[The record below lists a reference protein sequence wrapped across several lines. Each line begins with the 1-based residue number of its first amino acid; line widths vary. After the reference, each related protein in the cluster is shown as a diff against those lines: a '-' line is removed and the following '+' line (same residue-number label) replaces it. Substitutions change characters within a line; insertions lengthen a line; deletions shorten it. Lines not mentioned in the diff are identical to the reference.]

1 MTSPRIVGTLNSTW
15 RFPVKSMGGES
26 IDQVEVT
33 PRGLVGDRAFALIE
47 VDSGKV
53 VSAKSVRNFP
63 DVLNCRASFITPP
76 QSGHDLPPVQIDFP
90 DGTSVRSDSTDV
102 DQRLSVWFQRKVTLA
117 KAAPQDFTI
126 DMYHPELEGET
137 ENTFAEQKLG
147 SAYFAEAGLPSPV
160 PSGAFFDLF
169 PVSILTTS
177 TLKRLG
183 EIRPESNFD
192 LRRFRMNVI
201 VDCDASGFAEND
213 WVGQRIAIGK
223 TVELKIVVPDAR
235 CVMTTLA
242 QYGLPRDPE
251 ILRTL
256 ARHNRIQVSS
266 AGPLACAGVYALA
279 STPGTVRSGD
289 TVKLL

>member
-1 MTSPRIVGTLNSTW
+1 MASGNIVGTVNSVW
-15 RFPVKSMGGES
+15 RFPVKSMRGERL
-26 IDQVEVT
+26 DQVEVT
-33 PRGLVGDRAFALIE
+33 RRGIVGDRAFALIE
-47 VDSGKV
+47 VDTGKV
-53 VSAKSVRNFP
+53 VSAKSVRHFP
-63 DVLNCRASFITPP
+63 DVLNCRASFVTAP

-102 DQRLSVWFQRKVTLA
+102 DQKLSAWFKRKVTLA
-117 KAAPQDFTI
+117 KTAPDDFTI

-147 SAYFAEAGLPSPV
+147 SAYFAQAGLSSPV

-169 PVSILTTS
+169 PVSVLTTS

-201 VDCDASGFAEND
+201 VDCDVSGFAENA
-213 WVGQRIAIGK
+213 WVGHGIAIGE
-223 TVELKIVVPDAR
+223 TVQLKIVVPDAR

-242 QYGLPRDPE
+242 QDYLARDPE
-251 ILRTL
+251 ILKTL
-256 ARHNRIQVSS
+256 ARHNSIQVSA
-266 AGPLACAGVYALA
+266 AGQFPCAGVYAVPVA
-279 STPGTVRSGD
+279 TGTLKAGD
-289 TVKLL
+289 SVALV